1 MEEYTYDWTEQDQR
15 EYEVAE
21 LASYNQQLA
30 AQEKFAKMLSKLSY
44 KLRQHIEWRYEYST
58 ITRCSIVHRQYVED
72 IKQSEKLTK
81 KICKDSKFRYMYS
94 NYSYDTFFDC
104 GGGVDLIPIGKD
116 RFLHIESYE

>member
-1 MEEYTYDWTEQDQR
+1 MEGYTYEWTEQDQR
-15 EYEVAE
+15 EYEAAE
-21 LASYNQQLA
+21 LASYKQQIA
-30 AQEKFAKMLSKLSY
+30 AQDKFTKVLSKLSR

-58 ITRCSIVHRQYVED
+58 ITRCRIVRRRDIED
-72 IKQSEKLTK
+72 IKKKEKLTK

-116 RFLHIESYE
+116 RFLRIESYE